1 MWRIAAL
8 VLLLVT
14 VVVLRRA
21 MDGDTAADLRG
32 TALAFGF
39 ALIAAT
45 LAGELF
51 ERLRLP
57 RISGYLLFGLVC
69 GPYAADLISRTMA
82 GDLQVANGLAIS
94 LIAFVAGL
102 EMNLVRPW
110 PALGGLLRV
119 SLVVLGVPLVVFTG
133 VFFALWTY
141 VPLPGVESPLLRLAV
156 AIVASLLA
164 VSFSP
169 TVTIAVIAESRARG
183 PLSELV
189 LPLVILADLI
199 LIVGFAFA
207 MQFVRVAG
215 GTTRDLGV
223 GLLALLSWELVG
235 SLAFGALVGA
245 GFAFYLRLV
254 GREITVVMVAVCV
267 LLAGLGRLLHFEIVL
282 ASLTAGLAVENIAP
296 PQGDAMKHAVERGAL
311 PILVIFFVAA
321 GASLQIEALAA
332 VGGLALLLAGLRA
345 GLLRQSVRAG
355 LQWAGLPAQP
365 LRSAWIGLVSQGGVT
380 LGLANLVV
388 TEFPGWGATVYT
400 LILALTAIHVIIGP
414 AIFRF
419 SLAKAGEVGGMD
431 LASDPPSTTRPA
443 VAQA

>member
-1 MWRIAAL
+1 MRRFAAL
-8 VLLLVT
+8 VLLLLT
-14 VVVLRRA
+14 VVALRRA
-21 MDGDTAADLRG
+21 MEGDMAADLRA

-82 GDLQVANGLAIS
+82 GNLQVANGLAIS

-102 EMNLVRPW
+102 EMNLARLRPTLGALTRMGVAVLGIPFLVLTAVFFGLW
-110 PALGGLLRV
+110 PWLPLPHVDSLLLRFGI
-119 SLVVLGVPLVVFTG
+119 SM
-133 VFFALWTY
+133 
-141 VPLPGVESPLLRLAV
+141 
-156 AIVASLLA
+156 VASLLA

-183 PLSELV
+183 PLTELV

-199 LIVGFAFA
+199 LIVGFALS
-207 MQFVRVAG
+207 MQFVRVVG
-215 GTTRDLGV
+215 GTAGDAGI

-235 SLAFGALVGA
+235 SLAFGAMVGV

-254 GREITVVMVAVCV
+254 GREITVVMIAVCV

-282 ASLTAGLAVENIAP
+282 ASLAAGLVVENIAP

-321 GASLQIEALAA
+321 GASIQLEALAE
-332 VGGLALLLAGLRA
+332 VGVVALGLS
-345 GLLRQSVRAG
+345 LLRTVLLKESVRFG
-355 LQWAGLPAQP
+355 VRWSGMPAEPQGTVW
-365 LRSAWIGLVSQGGVT
+365 LGLVSQGGVT
-380 LGLANLVV
+380 LGLASLVAF
-388 TEFPGWGATVYT
+388 EFPTWGTTLFT
-400 LILALTAIHVIIGP
+400 LILALTAIHILAGP
-414 AIFRF
+414 AVFRF
-419 SLAKAGEVGGMD
+419 SLARAGEVGRMD
-431 LASDPPSTTRPA
+431 QLDPGTPA
-443 VAQA
+443 LQGVEARG